1 MERIQVEEL
10 INFKMLPFDIFNE
23 RGDKLIEAGEIL
35 TSGKLLQLNQF
46 DVLYKSAPK
55 NIN

>member
-35 TSGKLLQLNQF
+35 TQLFYVCQPIQ
-46 DVLYKSAPK
+46 L
-55 NIN
+55 